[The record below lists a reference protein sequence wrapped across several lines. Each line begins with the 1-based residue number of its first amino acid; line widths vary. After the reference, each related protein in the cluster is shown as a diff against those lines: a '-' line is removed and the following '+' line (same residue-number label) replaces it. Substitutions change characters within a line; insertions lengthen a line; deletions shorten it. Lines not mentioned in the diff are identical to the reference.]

1 MGNRRSICTLIAVV
15 VLKIVFL
22 AGCWDNLDLER
33 RALVLGTF
41 VDLVPAH
48 QDKFELTMEV
58 PILRRMAARP
68 GAGGGGGS
76 EGREETLPTWRLTVT
91 GATFAEAMRKAS
103 TRSERQFFFGHQK
116 VLLIGEELARR
127 ERIQEVLDFWTRN
140 RESYLAI
147 TVLLAQGR
155 AEEIFSARPKFA
167 RSVSMFLQEQ
177 SERQIRTSRF
187 VKHTL
192 AELLA
197 ALYGGRDIL
206 VSRVRTVPGQDS
218 LELEVSGTGII
229 KEGKLVGWLSPEETK
244 AALWVTGEAR
254 KQDMIPLP
262 LPELKYVFTLELCK
276 VKNKIRVQVQGDRP
290 EFSVKLEVTADIAEK
305 IGAPEPLN
313 PPLLRYIEARA
324 AEIMKERVEEV
335 VAKLQKEY
343 QADVLGFGKKIEEA
357 QPRWWQQVKGN
368 WRELYAH
375 APVHVEVK
383 VKIRRTGMVS

>member
-1 MGNRRSICTLIAVV
+1 MGKALRLGLV
-15 VLKIVFL
+15 VLTVILL

-33 RALVLGTF
+33 RALVLGAF
-41 VDLVPAH
+41 VDLASSSP
-48 QDKFELTMEV
+48 DKFELTLEM

-68 GAGGGGGS
+68 GAGGGGGG

-91 GATFAEAMRKAS
+91 GTTFAEAMRKAA
-103 TRSERQFFFGHQK
+103 TRSERQLFFGHQK

-127 ERIQEVLDFWTRN
+127 EKLEEVIDFWARN

-155 AEEIFSARPKFA
+155 AGEIFSAHPKFA

-187 VKHTL
+187 VKHNL
-192 AELLA
+192 MELFA

-229 KEGKLVGWLSPEETK
+229 KEGKLVGWLSPEETQ
-244 AALWVTGEAR
+244 AALWVTGEGR
-254 KQDMIPLP
+254 GGDIIPLP
-262 LPELKYVFTLELCK
+262 LPEIKHIFTLELCN
-276 VKNKIRVQVQGDRP
+276 VKNKIRAQVKEDKP
-290 EFSVKLEVTADIAEK
+290 EFNIKLEVMADILER
-305 IGAPEPLN
+305 IGFTEPFN
-313 PPLLRYIEARA
+313 PPILRYIEARA
-324 AEIMKERVEEV
+324 AEIIKKRVEGV
-335 VAKLQKEY
+335 VFKLQKEY
-343 QADVLGFGKKIEEA
+343 QADVLGFGKKIEEV

-368 WRELYAH
+368 WRELYAR
-375 APVHVEVK
+375 APVRVEVK
-383 VKIRRTGMVS
+383 VKIRSTGMVS